1 MRGRK
6 RQKQKI
12 WVTRVDKRPII
23 IDGKNTGEKFDAY
36 SKPVLYWCSV
46 SATAGTPQE
55 IGSGIVPNYDRDVTV
70 FNGEIFHEGELIFV
84 DTIPQL
90 DSSGNLVSVG
100 DYEEPVTKPD
110 YSVKKVMRTQKG
122 MVSRY
127 GISKRA

>member
-23 IDGKNTGEKFDAY
+23 IDGKNTGEKYDAY
-36 SKPVLYWCSV
+36 SKPVLYRCSV

-55 IGSGIVPNYDRDVTV
+55 IGAGIVPDYDRDVTV

-84 DTIPQL
+84 DAIPQL
-90 DSSGNLVSVG
+90 DSSGNLVLVG

-110 YSVKKVMRTQKG
+110 YTVKKVMRTQKG